1 MSLIKRDYEKG
12 YHDGI
17 LTREKP
23 NSQRNQNRLR
33 TVLERQPGGRLLE
46 IGCGKAGFLN
56 LAESQ
61 FDVEGIDISST
72 AIETIQPQFGERVCV
87 LNVEQ
92 RPLPGSGYH
101 VIAAFNVLE
110 HLHQPEKVVAKLFKA
125 LAPGGWLF
133 GSVPNKFGPAGSLH
147 TLLSNIFDRTHIST
161 FTPNTWQRIFRHAG
175 FTTIDF
181 FGELNFG
188 PNHSRYLHGRFWRY
202 LSFNLMFF
210 CQKP

>member
-1 MSLIKRDYEKG
+1 MHLIKRDYEKG

-23 NSQRNQNRLR
+23 NSQRNQNRLQNL
-33 TVLERQPGGRLLE
+33 LERQPDGRLLE
-46 IGCGKAGFLN
+46 IGCGKAGFLR
-56 LAESQ
+56 LAESH
-61 FDVEGIDISST
+61 FAVEGIDISRT
-72 AIETIQPQFGERVCV
+72 AIEAIQPHFGERVRV

-92 RPLPGSGYH
+92 RPLPGSGYN

-110 HLHQPEKVVAKLFKA
+110 HIHQPEKVVSKLYKA
-125 LAPGGWLF
+125 LAPGGLLF

-147 TLLSNIFDRTHIST
+147 TLLSNIFDRTHVST
-161 FTPNTWQRIFRHAG
+161 FSPDTWQRIFHHAG
-175 FTTIDF
+175 FSSIDF

-188 PNHSRYLHGRFWRY
+188 PNRSRYLRGRFWRY

-210 CQKP
+210 CQKL